1 MRPSLVLLA
10 GPNGAG
16 KSTLYQNRVAP
27 HFAGPII
34 NADIIQR
41 DELQDPSMEAS
52 YEAARIA
59 EERRVEM
66 LGARRSFVCETVF
79 SHPSKLE
86 LIGAARKHGYLVV
99 VMHVGI
105 ENPDLSVGR
114 VRGRAAEGGHDV
126 PEEKIRARYARCQP
140 LIREAVL
147 RADRGMVFDNSRLN
161 TSPQQMLVFAGGRLI
176 KAASILPEWILTAY
190 ASDLVI

>member
-16 KSTLYQNRVAP
+16 KSTLYQTRVAP
-27 HFAGPII
+27 SFAGPFI

-41 DELQDPSMEAS
+41 DELQDQSMEAS
-52 YEAARIA
+52 YRAARIA
-59 EERRVEM
+59 EARRIEM
-66 LGARRSFVCETVF
+66 LEARQSFATETVF

-86 LIGAARKHGYLVV
+86 FLEAARARGYLVI
-99 VMHVGI
+99 VMHVGVDSS
-105 ENPDLSVGR
+105 DLSVGR
-114 VRGRAAEGGHDV
+114 VKLRAEEGGHDV
-126 PEEKIRARYARCQP
+126 PEDKIRARYARSQP

-161 TSPQQMLVFAGGRLI
+161 TAPQQMLVFATGRLV
-176 KAASILPEWILTAY
+176 KATPILPRWILTTYVA
-190 ASDLVI
+190 DLMI